1 MAEAHRAI
9 RQREIVGELNRRI
22 RGIILQFV
30 TEQERSRPAG
40 PRHTARTLMGL
51 LRRLLFDVVLADVI
65 EELRFL
71 ERRGYVEFETIRDDE
86 TRRLPEIGNVSLTDK
101 GRDLIDGT
109 SNDPSVAL
117 D

>member
-1 MAEAHRAI
+1 MTEAHRSI
-9 RQREIVGELNRRI
+9 HQREIAGELNRRI
-22 RGIILQFV
+22 RGIILQFIS
-30 TEQERSRPAG
+30 EQERRQA
-40 PRHTARTLMGL
+40 PRHTARSLTGL

-71 ERRGYVEFETIRDDE
+71 ARRGYVEFESLRDDE
-86 TRRLPEIGNVSLTDK
+86 TRRIPEIGNIALTDK

-109 SNDPSVAL
+109 VVDASVEL

>member
-1 MAEAHRAI
+1 MTVRRAI
-9 RQREIVGELNRRI
+9 RQREIVGELSRRI
-22 RGIILQFV
+22 RGIILQFIS
-30 TEQERSRPAG
+30 EQEHSRPAG
-40 PRHTARTLMGL
+40 PRHSARSLMGL

-71 ERRGYVEFETIRDDE
+71 ERRGYLEFTVIEDTE
-86 TRRLPEIGNVSLTDK
+86 LRRLPEIQAIALTDK

-109 SNDPSVAL
+109 ATDPSVEL

>member
-1 MAEAHRAI
+1 MTEARRAI
-9 RQREIVGELNRRI
+9 RPREVAGELNRRI

-30 TEQERSRPAG
+30 AEQERSRPAG
-40 PRHTARTLMGL
+40 PRHTARSLMGL

-71 ERRGYVEFETIRDDE
+71 ERRGYIEFATIEDRE
-86 TRRLPEIGNVSLTDK
+86 VRRLPEIGGIALTDK

-109 SNDPSVAL
+109 AADPSIEL

>member
-22 RGIILQFV
+22 RGIILQFIA
-30 TEQERSRPAG
+30 EQERRQA

-71 ERRGYVEFETIRDDE
+71 ERRGYLEFETLRDDE
-86 TRRLPEIGNVSLTDK
+86 TRRLPEIGNIALTDK

-109 SNDPSVAL
+109 STDPSVAL